1 MNDDTIDVSVRRS
14 PKYSAFIILGV
25 ILGMIAGGILSF
37 LPVDMAGVEIEVTQ
51 ASATWMLM
59 VFVGTIGGFLGAVVA
74 LILDRISLR
83 RARTYTV
90 PAAHDPAPEE
100 ADTEAAGT
108 EVPEVEVPEVETAA
122 EQPSEPRRAGE
133 TDVRE

>member
-37 LPVDMAGVEIEVTQ
+37 LPVDMAGVETEVTQ

-59 VFVGTIGGFLGAVVA
+59 VFLGVIGGFLGAIAA

-90 PAAHDPAPEE
+90 PAVHDPAPG
-100 ADTEAAGT
+100 AVDTEAADTG
-108 EVPEVEVPEVETAA
+108 VPEVETAG
-122 EQPSEPRRAGE
+122 EQPSEPGRAGE

>member
-37 LPVDMAGVEIEVTQ
+37 LPVDMAGVEVEVTQ

-90 PAAHDPAPEE
+90 PAVHDPAREA
-100 ADTEAAGT
+100 ADTEEPDAEEA
-108 EVPEVEVPEVETAA
+108 EAETAA
-122 EQPSEPRRAGE
+122 EQPSEPGRAGE

>member
-37 LPVDMAGVEIEVTQ
+37 LPVDMAGVEVEVTQ

-90 PAAHDPAPEE
+90 PAVHDPAPG
-100 ADTEAAGT
+100 AVDTEAADI
-108 EVPEVEVPEVETAA
+108 EVPEVETAG
-122 EQPSEPRRAGE
+122 EQPSEPGRAGE

>member
-37 LPVDMAGVEIEVTQ
+37 LPVDMAGVETEVTQ

-59 VFVGTIGGFLGAVVA
+59 VFSGAIGGFLGAIVA

-90 PAAHDPAPEE
+90 PAAHDPAPAEDETEVSSLETPADPE
-100 ADTEAAGT
+100 AGETEAA
-108 EVPEVEVPEVETAA
+108 EE
-122 EQPSEPRRAGE
+122 PSEPRRAGE

>member
-37 LPVDMAGVEIEVTQ
+37 LPVDTAGVEIEVTQ

-59 VFVGTIGGFLGAVVA
+59 VFVGTIGGFLGAVAA

-90 PAAHDPAPEE
+90 PGAHDPAPEA
-100 ADTEAAGT
+100 ADTEAA
-108 EVPEVEVPEVETAA
+108 EVEAPEVETAA
-122 EQPSEPRRAGE
+122 EQPSEPDRAGE

>member
-37 LPVDMAGVEIEVTQ
+37 LPVDMAGVETEVTQ

-59 VFVGTIGGFLGAVVA
+59 VFLGTIGGFLGAIVA

-90 PAAHDPAPEE
+90 PAAHDPAPEADETEVSSLE
-100 ADTEAAGT
+100 APAAPEAGET
-108 EVPEVEVPEVETAA
+108 EVPEE
-122 EQPSEPRRAGE
+122 PSEPRRAGE

>member
-37 LPVDMAGVEIEVTQ
+37 LPVDMAGVEVDVTQ

-90 PAAHDPAPEE
+90 PAVHDPAPG
-100 ADTEAAGT
+100 AVDTEAVDT
-108 EVPEVEVPEVETAA
+108 EVPEVETAG
-122 EQPSEPRRAGE
+122 EQPSEPGRAGE

>member
-90 PAAHDPAPEE
+90 PAVHDPAPGAVDTEA
-100 ADTEAAGT
+100 ADTEAADT
-108 EVPEVEVPEVETAA
+108 EVPEVETAG
-122 EQPSEPRRAGE
+122 EQPSEPGRAGE

>member
-25 ILGMIAGGILSF
+25 ILGMIVGGILSF
-37 LPVDMAGVEIEVTQ
+37 LPVDMAGVETEVTQ

-59 VFVGTIGGFLGAVVA
+59 VFLGAIGGFLGAIVA

-90 PAAHDPAPEE
+90 PAAQEPAPEADETEVPAVESAAAPE
-100 ADTEAAGT
+100 AVETEAA
-108 EVPEVEVPEVETAA
+108 A
-122 EQPSEPRRAGE
+122 EPSEPRRAGE

>member
-37 LPVDMAGVEIEVTQ
+37 LPVDMAGVETEVTQ

-59 VFVGTIGGFLGAVVA
+59 VFLGAIGGFLGAIVA

-83 RARTYTV
+83 RARTYSV
-90 PAAHDPAPEE
+90 PAAHDPAPEA
-100 ADTEAAGT
+100 ADTEVAGT
-108 EVPEVEVPEVETAA
+108 EAADTGVPEVETAG
-122 EQPSEPRRAGE
+122 EQPSEPGRAGE